1 MFPCHVGERLLKLSK
16 ICPASFMSGCV
27 NVFFQKKKNG
37 PSKLKTL
44 QFGQFEALK
53 RPKHPNQ
60 TLQISREPRNKSRL
74 NQVCLKSRRSTTHHF
89 TQTRN
94 LSEPVPV
101 EPSRR
106 EERRKPTVPIL
117 PVVPAF
123 GLASGT
129 PIPGGPGPMKGPTS
143 GNASTNEHPKSQMY
157 RSPQILY
164 IYIL

>member
-27 NVFFQKKKNG
+27 NVFKKKKKR
-37 PSKLKTL
+37 PLKTL

-60 TLQISREPRNKSRL
+60 TLQISREARNKSRL
-74 NQVCLKSRRSTTHHF
+74 NQVCLLLAVDPQLIKAYP
-89 TQTRN
+89 RN

-129 PIPGGPGPMKGPTS
+129 PIPGDP
-143 GNASTNEHPKSQMY
+143 TNERADIWGLHQPTNTQK
-157 RSPQILY
+157 PNV
-164 IYIL
+164 